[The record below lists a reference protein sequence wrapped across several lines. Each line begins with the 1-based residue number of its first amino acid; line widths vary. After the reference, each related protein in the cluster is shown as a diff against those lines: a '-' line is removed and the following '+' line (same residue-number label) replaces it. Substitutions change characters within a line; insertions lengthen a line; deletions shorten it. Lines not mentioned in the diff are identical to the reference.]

1 MPKIKLNSKKSL
13 FEPIEVELDGEVFKI
28 EKVDRS
34 LFKKTDPFESKKGD
48 SLSKQVDDVY
58 KQLSVILEVPME
70 RVEKYD
76 YRDAQYVLNQIAREV
91 FFAPTKRKEETEGKI
106 PKNPKN

>member
-1 MPKIKLNSKKSL
+1 MERFLRLKKWTGAYSKRQILSSL
-13 FEPIEVELDGEVFKI
+13 
-28 EKVDRS
+28 
-34 LFKKTDPFESKKGD
+34 KKDD